1 MNNKFDKRKESL
13 IRRYNLYIED
23 YDSDLTFEDFLIVET
38 LSLDDQIDALL
49 TELKKYNPPYL
60 EEVDEIIEEFLEPLK
75 KTDKEFEEKFKEEYQ

>member
-49 TELKKYNPPYL
+49 TELKKYN
-60 EEVDEIIEEFLEPLK
+60 
-75 KTDKEFEEKFKEEYQ
+75 

>member
-1 MNNKFDKRKESL
+1 MNKFEKKKERL

-23 YDSDLTFEDFLIVET
+23 YNSDITFEDFLIIET

-49 TELKKYNPPYL
+49 TELKEYNPPYL

-75 KTDKEFEEKFKEEYQ
+75 KTDKEIEEKFREEYQ

>member
-1 MNNKFDKRKESL
+1 MNKFEKKKERL

-23 YDSDLTFEDFLIVET
+23 YNSDITFEDFLIIET

-49 TELKKYNPPYL
+49 TELKEYNPPYL

-75 KTDKEFEEKFKEEYQ
+75 KRDKEIEEKFREEYQ